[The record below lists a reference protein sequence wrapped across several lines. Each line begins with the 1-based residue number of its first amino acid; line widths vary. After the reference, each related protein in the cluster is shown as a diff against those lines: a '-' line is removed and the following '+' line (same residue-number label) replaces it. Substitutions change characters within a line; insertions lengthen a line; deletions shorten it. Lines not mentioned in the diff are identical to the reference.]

1 VLSALLSDHLSR
13 EIRRIRL
20 SNNHFVDHLNACC
33 KSKLPSFCLSVV
45 STMSSFNTFRS
56 ASVLRQTIHSRSCKA
71 TPRNV
76 LQLGCRHNS
85 TSNEKPTPTSLPAS
99 EQAALADEPV
109 HSSKWV
115 APKYD
120 YSTDISALRKYTD
133 LNIMKTQGRVY
144 TSVTTLL
151 SPDTAIVF
159 PTIHGSDLN
168 GSDKKIPQ
176 CSDAEAKVI
185 CFSAKE
191 YGFAIVRDWCDPFV
205 RRYNPAS
212 TDSVSNLTTAAVAE
226 AAAEEAAAAESSAVE
241 SSAVAA
247 ENVPGDAV
255 TSENVP
261 DNTTTATESQTETQA
276 VTQTKTAVKKEKAVT
291 TEVALPEIRARVSC
305 QEVVFIEHSLLWF
318 FRSTYAK
325 ATMPRILPQQHSNT
339 FLSFG
344 SIRVSH
350 TVCGIRCVVY
360 DVC

>member
-1 VLSALLSDHLSR
+1 
-13 EIRRIRL
+13 
-20 SNNHFVDHLNACC
+20 
-33 KSKLPSFCLSVV
+33 VV

-56 ASVLRQTIHSRSCKA
+56 ASALRQTLHSRSCKA
-71 TPRNV
+71 TPRSV
-76 LQLGCRHNS
+76 LHLGCRHNS
-85 TSNEKPTPTSLPAS
+85 TSNEKPTPTSPSAS

-144 TSVTTLL
+144 PSVSTLL
-151 SPDTAIVF
+151 SPDSAIVF

-205 RRYNPAS
+205 KRYNPAP
-212 TDSVSNLTTAAVAE
+212 TDTVSNMTTAAVA
-226 AAAEEAAAAESSAVE
+226 AAAEAESRVVE

-255 TSENVP
+255 TSESVP

-276 VTQTKTAVKKEKAVT
+276 VTQTKTAVKKQKAVT
-291 TEVALPEIRARVSC
+291 TEVASPVIRARVSC

-350 TVCGIRCVVY
+350 TVCGIRCIIYVI
-360 DVC
+360 

>member
-1 VLSALLSDHLSR
+1 M
-13 EIRRIRL
+13 
-20 SNNHFVDHLNACC
+20 
-33 KSKLPSFCLSVV
+33 V
-45 STMSSFNTFRS
+45 STMSSISALRS
-56 ASVLRQTIHSRSCKA
+56 APLLRQTLHNRKFKA
-71 TPRNV
+71 TPGNV
-76 LQLGCRHNS
+76 LHLGSRHNS
-85 TSNEKPTPTSLPAS
+85 TSNEKPTPTSPSAS

-109 HSSKWV
+109 KSSKWV

-144 TSVTTLL
+144 PSVSTLL

-205 RRYNPAS
+205 KRYNPAP
-212 TDSVSNLTTAAVAE
+212 TDSVSNITTAAVA
-226 AAAEEAAAAESSAVE
+226 AAAEAESSVVA

-247 ENVPGDAV
+247 ENVPGDTTTV
-255 TSENVP
+255 
-261 DNTTTATESQTETQA
+261 TTATESQTEAQA

-291 TEVALPEIRARVSC
+291 TELASPAIRARVSC

-344 SIRVSH
+344 SIRVSQI
-350 TVCGIRCVVY
+350 VLFMIN
-360 DVC
+360 DI

>member
-1 VLSALLSDHLSR
+1 
-13 EIRRIRL
+13 
-20 SNNHFVDHLNACC
+20 
-33 KSKLPSFCLSVV
+33 
-45 STMSSFNTFRS
+45 MSSFSAFRS
-56 ASVLRQTIHSRSCKA
+56 APLLRQTLLNRRFKA
-71 TPRNV
+71 TPGNV
-76 LQLGCRHNS
+76 LHLGIRHNS
-85 TSNEKPTPTSLPAS
+85 TFNEKPTPTSPSAS
-99 EQAALADEPV
+99 EQSALADEPV
-109 HSSKWV
+109 NSSKWV

-144 TSVTTLL
+144 PSVSTLL
-151 SPDTAIVF
+151 TPDTAIVF

-168 GSDKKIPQ
+168 GADKKIPQ

-205 RRYNPAS
+205 KRYNPAP
-212 TDSVSNLTTAAVAE
+212 TDSASNMTTAAVAE
-226 AAAEEAAAAESSAVE
+226 AAAAAAEAAAESSVAE

-247 ENVPGDAV
+247 ENVPGEAV

-261 DNTTTATESQTETQA
+261 DNTTTTTATQTEAEQQA
-276 VTQTKTAVKKEKAVT
+276 VKQTKTAKKAEKAVT
-291 TEVALPEIRARVSC
+291 TEVASPAIRSRVSC

-344 SIRVSH
+344 SIRVSYV
-350 TVCGIRCVVY
+350 TC
-360 DVC
+360 DVMHDICYVLYEIWYMINAMLL

>member
-1 VLSALLSDHLSR
+1 
-13 EIRRIRL
+13 
-20 SNNHFVDHLNACC
+20 
-33 KSKLPSFCLSVV
+33 
-45 STMSSFNTFRS
+45 M
-56 ASVLRQTIHSRSCKA
+56 LRQTLHSRSCKA

-76 LQLGCRHNS
+76 LHLGCRHNS
-85 TSNEKPTPTSLPAS
+85 TSNEKPTPTSPSAS

-109 HSSKWV
+109 NSSKWV

-144 TSVTTLL
+144 PSVSTLL
-151 SPDTAIVF
+151 SPDSAIVF

-168 GSDKKIPQ
+168 GADKKIPQ

-205 RRYNPAS
+205 KRYNPAS
-212 TDSVSNLTTAAVAE
+212 TDSVSNITTAAVA
-226 AAAEEAAAAESSAVE
+226 AAAEAEAEAESSVVA
-241 SSAVAA
+241 SSAVAV
-247 ENVPGDAV
+247 ENVPGDAI

-261 DNTTTATESQTETQA
+261 DNTTTATESKTGTQA
-276 VTQTKTAVKKEKAVT
+276 VTQKKTAKKTVKAVT
-291 TEVALPEIRARVSC
+291 TEVASPAIRARVSC

-344 SIRVSH
+344 SIRVSC
-350 TVCGIRCVVY
+350 TVRFVINY
-360 DVC
+360 I